1 MSQTSAKDESSS
13 ARQWWRRPVQIV
25 LAGVILYFVFRQVAG
40 NWEAIQAHEWDV
52 DWLLLAG
59 SIAAGIL
66 TFFTLSSV
74 WRVIING
81 FGHRLDGPGAFRI
94 FYLSNLGRYIPGKVW
109 QLFGVLY
116 LARQKGIPP
125 EQAGASF
132 VLSQLFAIPA
142 SFLVYVL
149 AVQVE
154 PDLLTDRIAI
164 LGSGGAWII
173 TVAMALISFGVVLWP
188 NRMLALANYLLRRL
202 GRPEVIF
209 QLDKKVALGIF
220 LGYCVAWILY
230 GVAFWLFVRSVAPG
244 FDAIPAIGVFNASY
258 QIGYLMLFAPG
269 GLGPRELV
277 MGVLLTPFVGPLGP
291 AIAILARLWAIAVET
306 IAAALALAV
315 KP

>member
-1 MSQTSAKDESSS
+1 MNQVSAPPNGSG
-13 ARQWWRRPVQIV
+13 ARQWWRRPVQV
-25 LAGVILYFVFRQVAG
+25 LLAGTILYFVVRQVAH
-40 NWEAIQAHEWDV
+40 NWEAISAHDWQIN
-52 DWLLLAG
+52 WLLLIV
-59 SIAAGIL
+59 SIAVGIL
-66 TFFTLSSV
+66 TFFVLSSV

-81 FGHRLDGPGAFRI
+81 FGHRLGAGEAFRI

-116 LARQKGIPP
+116 LAGKRGVPP

-132 VLSQLFAIPA
+132 ALSQLFAIPA

-164 LGSGGAWII
+164 LGSGTAWLI
-173 TVAMALISFGVVLWP
+173 TVAMIGICALVVLWP
-188 NRMLALANYLLRRL
+188 NRMLALVNYLLRRI
-202 GRPEVIF
+202 GRAEVVF

-244 FDAIPAIGVFNASY
+244 LGAIPAVGVFNASY

-277 MGVLLTPFVGPLGP
+277 MGILLTPFIGPLGP

-306 IAAALALAV
+306 IAALMALAV